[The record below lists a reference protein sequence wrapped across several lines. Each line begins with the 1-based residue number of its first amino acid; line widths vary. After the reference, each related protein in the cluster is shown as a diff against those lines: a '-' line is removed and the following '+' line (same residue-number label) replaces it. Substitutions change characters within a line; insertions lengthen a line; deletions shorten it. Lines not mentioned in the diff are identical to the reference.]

1 MKQESSTTHHAPTI
15 GFVSLGCPKATVDS
29 ERILTQMKVEGYQF
43 SDDYHAADL
52 VVVNTC
58 GFIESAVEE
67 SLSAIG
73 DALHAN
79 GKVIVTGCLG
89 GSNAHKVSERHPN
102 VLAIT
107 GPHDY
112 EAVMQAVHEHAP
124 PPERHVHLD
133 LLPASGI
140 KLTTRH
146 YAYLKISEGCNHS
159 CSFCIIPDI
168 RGKLVSRPIG
178 DVVREA
184 RHLVDDGVKELLVIS
199 QDTSAYGVDLKYRTD
214 FIDGRPVKTRM
225 YELAEELGKLGVWV
239 RMHYVYPYPHVD
251 DMIPLMRDGLILP
264 YLDVPLQHASA
275 PILAAM
281 KRPGSHEAMLERIA
295 KWRDICPEIVL
306 RSTFI
311 VGFPG
316 ETEKEFNEL
325 LDFIEEAKLDRVGCF
340 TYSDV
345 DGAQANALPGHISED
360 EKEARLEAFMQ
371 LQAEISAEKLAQRL
385 GDEMM
390 VLIDEVNERGALGRT
405 YADAPE
411 VDGAVH
417 LEGATNLQPGQRVWA
432 EITAADEY
440 DLFGEVVEI
449 AD

>member
-1 MKQESSTTHHAPTI
+1 MKHATDSPTI
-15 GFVSLGCPKATVDS
+15 GFISLGCPKATVDS
-29 ERILTQMKVEGYQF
+29 ERILTQMKVEGYTF
-43 SDDYHAADL
+43 TDDYHEAG
-52 VVVNTC
+52 VIVVNTC

-67 SLSAIG
+67 SLAAIG

-79 GKVIVTGCLG
+79 GRVIVTGCLG
-89 GSNAHKVSERHPN
+89 GSNADKVLERHPE

-112 EAVMQAVHEHAP
+112 EAVMEVVHRHLP
-124 PPERHVHLD
+124 PPSRNAHLD
-133 LLPASGI
+133 LLPASGV
-140 KLTTRH
+140 KLTPRH

-159 CSFCIIPDI
+159 YSFCIIPDI

-184 RHLVDDGVKELLVIS
+184 KRLVDDGVQELLVIS

-225 YELAEELGKLGVWV
+225 RELAEELGKLGVWV

-251 DMIPLMRDGLILP
+251 ELIPMMRDGLILP
-264 YLDVPLQHASA
+264 YLDVPLQHAS
-275 PILAAM
+275 PSILAAM
-281 KRPGSHEAMLERIA
+281 KRPGSHEQMLERINR
-295 KWRDICPEIVL
+295 WRDICPEIVL

-316 ETEKEFNEL
+316 ETDKEFNEL
-325 LDFIEEAKLDRVGCF
+325 LDFVREAKLDRVGCF
-340 TYSDV
+340 AYSDV
-345 DGAQANALPGHISED
+345 DGAAANLLPGHVSEA

-371 LQAEISAEKLAQRL
+371 VQAEISAEKLEQRL

-390 VLIDEVNERGALGRT
+390 VLIDEVTEEGAIGRT

-411 VDGAVH
+411 VDGIVH
-417 LEGATNLQPGQRVWA
+417 LAGAVSLEPGQKVWA
-432 EITAADEY
+432 EITASDEY
-440 DLFGEVVEI
+440 DLYGEAVEI
-449 AD
+449 AS